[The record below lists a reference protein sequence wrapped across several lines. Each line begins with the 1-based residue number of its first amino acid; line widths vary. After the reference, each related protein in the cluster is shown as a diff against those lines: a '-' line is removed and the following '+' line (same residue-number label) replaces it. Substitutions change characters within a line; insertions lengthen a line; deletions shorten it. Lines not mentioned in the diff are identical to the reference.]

1 MDSKNESVV
10 TTCDFITEE
19 VIKKVIVN
27 SVKEDV
33 ILKNYVV
40 FNASDKML
48 GFLADYWKMQVQVIT
63 SDNKI
68 KLLSFFI
75 KAVSKTNS
83 AKADMVNEMKL
94 FEKETNFYTVIKS
107 KLNTSD
113 ISAWSPNL
121 ILSLNDA
128 MIFEDLNSLQYKTLN
143 KFKTFDRKH
152 TLLAL
157 EALARFHAA
166 SIIYE
171 EKRCQLLGKPYCIN
185 DDHENYLNKGGYQE
199 SDPWFTQCMVG
210 ALEAVKYFSKY
221 TNDKKVLN
229 LIEQRWNDVWKT
241 AIRLADHSST
251 YRNVICHRDLWNNN
265 ILFRYK
271 KEGAKLVPDDCVLV
285 DFQAVRYQPPA
296 GDVMLLLYCNLESNF
311 RDENMKTFLS
321 HYYNIMKNIL
331 GSNGIPIQDI
341 LSFDNFL
348 KSCDEQKLWALVV
361 SACLVPQFWIDDEL
375 NTNIFCNTT
384 NFKEIMTKDKA
395 SFIKSMIINNSDY
408 KNKVLNILE
417 EIINKYCL

>member
-1 MDSKNESVV
+1 MDRKNESVA

-19 VIKKVIVN
+19 VVKKVIEN
-27 SVKEDV
+27 SVKEEV
-33 ILKNYVV
+33 IVKNYVV

-48 GFLADYWKMQVQVIT
+48 GFLADYWKLQVQIIT

-75 KAVSKTNS
+75 KAVSKSNP
-83 AKADMVNEMKL
+83 AKAEMVNEMKL

-107 KLNTSD
+107 KLNTPD
-113 ISAWSPNL
+113 INPWSPNL
-121 ILSLNDA
+121 ILTLKDA

-143 KFKTFDRKH
+143 KFNTFDREH

-157 EALARFHAA
+157 ETLARFHAA

-171 EKRCQLLGKPYCIN
+171 EKRRQVLGKTYYIN
-185 DDHENYLNKGGYQE
+185 DDHENLLNNGGYQE
-199 SDPWFTQCMVG
+199 SDPWFTQCMIG
-210 ALEAVKYFSKY
+210 AFEAVKCFSKY
-221 TNDKKVLN
+221 SNDKKVLN
-229 LIEQRWNDVWKT
+229 LIEPRWNDVWKT
-241 AIRLADHSST
+241 ALRLADPSST

-271 KEGAKLVPDDCVLV
+271 KEGIKLVPDDCVLV

-296 GDVMLLLYCNLESNF
+296 GDVMLLLYCNLKPNF
-311 RDENMKTFLS
+311 RDENIETFLN
-321 HYYNIMKNIL
+321 HYYNVMKNIL
-331 GSNGIPIQDI
+331 GSNGIPIQKI
-341 LSFDNFL
+341 FTYENFL

-375 NTNIFCNTT
+375 NTKIFCNTT

-395 SFIKSMIINNSDY
+395 SFIKKMILNNSDY
-408 KNKVLNILE
+408 KNKVLPILE
-417 EIINKYCL
+417 EIVKKYCL